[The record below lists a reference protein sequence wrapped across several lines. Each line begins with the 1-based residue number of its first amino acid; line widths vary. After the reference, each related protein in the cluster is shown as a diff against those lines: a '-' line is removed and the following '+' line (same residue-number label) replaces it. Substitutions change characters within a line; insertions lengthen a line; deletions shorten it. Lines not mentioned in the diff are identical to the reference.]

1 MNITRKVIQIDTHP
15 EKEGHQHVVSG
26 VRWLMA
32 ATRSG
37 FESVA
42 VVYSVL
48 PIDDLSQFTP
58 IEQITKEQLL
68 EWAIA
73 SQGGQEWVDSMMAH
87 HDRCLALDEARAG
100 TVPYTG
106 QLAFALDPQPE

>member
-1 MNITRKVIQIDTHP
+1 MNIQHKVVQIDTHP

-26 VRWLMA
+26 VQWLMV

-42 VVYSVL
+42 VVHSIL
-48 PIDDLSQFTP
+48 PIGDLSQFTP
-58 IEQITKEQLL
+58 IEQLTKEQLIA
-68 EWAIA
+68 WAIA

-87 HDRCLALDEARAG
+87 HDRCLAFDEARAG

-106 QLAFALDPQPE
+106 QLAFTLDTQPE